1 MSDSIKNKLLEKA
14 LDEVFNL
21 VIGKSK
27 EELIEIIFKDDM
39 KKTLYKV
46 MKEFSQSEHYK
57 YVFSEYVFLDEYCY
71 ISSFDEGM
79 FSLNLEFRELEE
91 NIKKVVIAYF
101 NSDSSDKIEQL
112 AEIINN
118 KFVEKASLKVNL
130 ADLLIKQE
138 KLYSNTK
145 KQLDEQIKILIE
157 LKNQKYD
164 EEDYKRNFMK
174 DELKSLL
181 VKSLSNIAN
190 RYCHLVL
197 KESCQLSSDM
207 NFHIPLKN
215 IIEKIDNNVNDDFFK
230 KPVKI
235 VEPSTDI
242 IQKFLNGDKSIEKD
256 VEYKIFIYNYFKIP
270 ILKEID
276 YLISQYPNQLTKT
289 FIENLIKLKS
299 QLNNGFIMTGLEFGI
314 NIDLQ
319 NASFDVS
326 ALRRFI
332 RELGITIV
340 NLYDEIEE
348 VS

>member
-71 ISSFDEGM
+71 MSSFDEEM
-79 FSLNLEFRELEE
+79 FSLNLGFRELEE

-101 NSDSSDKIEQL
+101 NSDSSDKMEQL
-112 AEIINN
+112 IEIINN
-118 KFVEKASLKVNL
+118 KFIEKASLKVNL

-138 KLYSNTK
+138 KLYSNTI
-145 KQLDEQIKILIE
+145 KQLDKQMEILNE

-164 EEDYKRNFMK
+164 EEDYRRNLMKR
-174 DELKSLL
+174 ELNP
-181 VKSLSNIAN
+181 VILSILNDISN

-197 KESCQLSSDM
+197 KKSPQLDRNM
-207 NFHIPLKN
+207 DLYITLQDVLKN
-215 IIEKIDNNVNDDFFK
+215 IDDNVKDDFFK
-230 KPVKI
+230 KPIRI
-235 VEPSTDI
+235 VEASPDI
-242 IQKFLNGDKSIEKD
+242 IQKFLNGNKSIYKD
-256 VEYKIFIYNYFKIP
+256 VEYKIFIYNYFKVP
-270 ILKEID
+270 ILKKID
-276 YLISQYPNQLTKT
+276 ELNSQYSNQLTKT

-299 QLNNGFIMTGLEFGI
+299 QLNSGFMMSGLEYGVTIDSKDVIFNVLELRAFLREFGV
-314 NIDLQ
+314 NIKKL
-319 NASFDVS
+319 FK
-326 ALRRFI
+326 
-332 RELGITIV
+332 
-340 NLYDEIEE
+340 EIKEI
-348 VS
+348 